1 MDTDHLREG
10 KNLDAVHDITVA
22 YPHNIP
28 QTERHVLLKDFSKE
42 IHFHVHRYPVD
53 TLPTSK
59 EDLQL
64 WYHKWWEEKEE
75 RLCCFYWWEKTLF
88 YGTGCNST
96 LQPWQEVSVLFIG
109 CLCPTAKMP
118 GARVLRCTAQTGCF
132 GFKHSCRNAGQGTR
146 PQGNCTG
153 SSDTSKHTGRAKQPR
168 RSAPPRALLA
178 ALRPHGLDKVTSQS
192 LADKLK

>member
-1 MDTDHLREG
+1 MEIFPPIRKQHLDAELNQDMTPDVMPEVGKNDCVSGTKRMRSDINLIDAYKQLRGGNGDQHVDHLREG

-28 QTERHVLLKDFSKE
+28 QTERHVLLKDLSKE

-75 RLCCFYWWEKTLF
+75 RLCCFSWGEKTF
-88 YGTGCNST
+88 YFMGQTVIPPCK
-96 LQPWQEVSVLFIG
+96 SV
-109 CLCPTAKMP
+109 
-118 GARVLRCTAQTGCF
+118 
-132 GFKHSCRNAGQGTR
+132 
-146 PQGNCTG
+146 
-153 SSDTSKHTGRAKQPR
+153 PR
-168 RSAPPRALLA
+168 ILL
-178 ALRPHGLDKVTSQS
+178 V
-192 LADKLK
+192 